1 MDKYKATAEKVLK
14 GNTHP
19 DLIAKE
25 ALVRAQF
32 SSQQREGFFNEAYG
46 ELMVQ
51 YFTAWLGTDPH
62 EVKTREFIYLS
73 LIHI

>member
-14 GNTHP
+14 GIHP

-32 SSQQREGFFNEAYG
+32 SSQQAQIHMKLRHGS
-46 ELMVQ
+46 
-51 YFTAWLGTDPH
+51 
-62 EVKTREFIYLS
+62 LS
-73 LIHI
+73 TTQLFRWGMLNKS